1 MFVNILGGDG
11 CGKTTQIELLTEWAR
26 QEMDVPARRMA
37 KRDIFDPDG
46 VPECDFFRI
55 PYETLAHD
63 FLPRMREESRALWL
77 IYMNAVLIRAL
88 PPRADELV
96 LHDGYWQKHY
106 ATEAAMG
113 LPTEWLLAV
122 CAFFPEPDLT
132 FVLDIDPRAVV
143 ARGHHHQPY
152 ESGCDWSCSD
162 AAFIDHQDKVR
173 CHLLALAAARKYVVV
188 DAHRSVDDLFVDLAG
203 RLAPHLERMIL
214 VPRVAQRRQT

>member
-11 CGKTTQIELLTEWAR
+11 CGKTTQIERLIDWAR
-26 QEMDVPARRMA
+26 HEIGVSARRMA
-37 KRDIFDPDG
+37 KRDIFDPEG

-88 PPRADELV
+88 PPGPGELV
-96 LHDGYWQKHY
+96 LHDGYWHKHY

-113 LPTEWLLAV
+113 LDPEWLLAV

-132 FVLDIDPRAVV
+132 LVLDVDPRSVV
-143 ARGHHHQPY
+143 ARGHDHQPY

-162 AAFIDHQDKVR
+162 AAFIGHQDKVR
-173 CHLLALAAARKYVVV
+173 AHLLALASARNYTVIDADRPV
-188 DAHRSVDDLFVDLAG
+188 DEVFVELAG
-203 RLAPHLERMIL
+203 RLELHLGRIIAAPSAREC
-214 VPRVAQRRQT
+214 RQG